1 LNYKIVFAN
10 PSFSS
15 EQMNACIDQCS
26 DLTELQAL
34 LDQNLFS
41 IERLDPP
48 FGTLRIEHI
57 RKALNIADYFGTV
70 DVLPDISLLHMLYSK
85 LYPNRKGKVKIDNAA
100 ISRYFQDKFND
111 LELSDDDW
119 QRVIDK
125 LSIEEFISIDTIA
138 ERAVIIWNS
147 LPSIKTTNSCT
158 GHRDSPRYFCFSNLF
173 MKYDPEKIS
182 FPHLSDLSQ
191 SAFADLNS
199 DIFKTE
205 MLIYKN
211 KIDITF
217 FQIPSS

>member
-26 DLTELQAL
+26 DLTELQTL

-138 ERAVIIWNS
+138 EKGS
-147 LPSIKTTNSCT
+147 
-158 GHRDSPRYFCFSNLF
+158 D
-173 MKYDPEKIS
+173 
-182 FPHLSDLSQ
+182 HLEFTS
-191 SAFADLNS
+191 
-199 DIFKTE
+199 K
-205 MLIYKN
+205 YKN
-211 KIDITF
+211 NQFPAQVIGIHPAISV
-217 FQIPSS
+217 FQICL